1 MQKQTDTAEKQA
13 DKPIKT
19 EVAEPVKKE
28 CGECTCESD
37 KACKSCEEKT
47 AQVEEYKMKYLRAIA
62 DYQNF
67 ERRIQDQRVEWTKN
81 ANKSLMSKLLTF
93 LDDLERAEVFLS
105 DKNLAHVKS
114 TFYKLLKNE
123 GLEEIEVL
131 NKEYDPNTAEVI
143 NMEEGKEDNIVIA
156 VLRKGYTF
164 NGQILRVAQ
173 VTVSKKS

>member
-1 MQKQTDTAEKQA
+1 MQKQTDTTEKQA
-13 DKPIKT
+13 DKPIET
-19 EVAEPVKKE
+19 EVAETVQKE
-28 CGECTCESD
+28 GDECACESD
-37 KACKSCEEKT
+37 KTCKSCEERA

-81 ANKSLMSKLLTF
+81 ANKSLMLKLLTF
-93 LDDLERAEVFLS
+93 LDDLERAELFLS

-131 NKEYDPNTAEVI
+131 NMEYDPNTAEVI

>member
-19 EVAEPVKKE
+19 EGVEPVQKE
-28 CGECTCESD
+28 GGECTCESD
-37 KACKSCEEKT
+37 KTCKACEEKT
-47 AQVEEYKMKYLRAIA
+47 VQVEEYKMKYLRAIA

-114 TFYKLLKNE
+114 AFYKLLKNE

-131 NKEYDPNTAEVI
+131 NMEYDPNTAEVI